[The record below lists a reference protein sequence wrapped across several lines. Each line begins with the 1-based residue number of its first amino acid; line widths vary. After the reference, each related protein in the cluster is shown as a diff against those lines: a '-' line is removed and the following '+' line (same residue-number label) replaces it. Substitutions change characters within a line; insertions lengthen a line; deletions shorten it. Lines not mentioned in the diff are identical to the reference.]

1 MVEYIDD
8 NRNQRSVGKSDKM
21 VSNII
26 IEKSQD
32 GYIFFEVKFE
42 KGVVPAELSGK
53 YSSIKQAKKSVEK
66 YLNSKKETTAARREY
81 FNKARQ
87 ERKKQQDGSKNNTK
101 GSEHIRQGSDN

>member
-1 MVEYIDD
+1 MVEFHEDTV
-8 NRNQRSVGKSDKM
+8 NQRCVCKSDKL

-32 GYIFFEVKFE
+32 GFIFFEIKFE
-42 KGVVPAELSGK
+42 KGLIPAELSGK
-53 YSSIKQAKKSVEK
+53 YSSIPNAKKAVEN
-66 YLNSKKETTAARREY
+66 YLRNKKETNAARREY

>member
-1 MVEYIDD
+1 MVKFEEDTV
-8 NRNQRSVGKSDKM
+8 NQRCVCKSDKL
-21 VSNII
+21 VSNIL

-32 GYIFFEVKFE
+32 GFIFFEVKFE

-66 YLNSKKETTAARREY
+66 YLNSKKETTAARREN
-81 FNKARQ
+81 FSKARE
-87 ERKKQQDGSKNNTK
+87 ERKKQKDGSENNTK

>member
-66 YLNSKKETTAARREY
+66 YLNSKKETTAARREN
-81 FNKARQ
+81 FSKARE
-87 ERKKQQDGSKNNTK
+87 ERKKQKDGSENNTK